1 MNMKSLLSYES
12 KLEELESRSKELKIS
27 ITRIMT
33 MYFEYE
39 SSVRKD
45 YYLRCETL
53 IKSND
58 GLI

>member
-1 MNMKSLLSYES
+1 MQSLHSYES
-12 KLEELESRSKELKIS
+12 KLDELESRSNDLKIS
-27 ITRIMT
+27 ISRIMT

-45 YYLRCETL
+45 YYMRCETL